1 MYRDILRKTRISRGL
16 LLTKISPELLTA
28 LVYNI
33 DELFNSGLMCCF
45 LPKTCQKVQQCGFT
59 TS

>member
-33 DELFNSGLMCCF
+33 DELLNNCLMCCI
-45 LPKTCQKVQQCGFT
+45 LPETCQKVQQCGFT